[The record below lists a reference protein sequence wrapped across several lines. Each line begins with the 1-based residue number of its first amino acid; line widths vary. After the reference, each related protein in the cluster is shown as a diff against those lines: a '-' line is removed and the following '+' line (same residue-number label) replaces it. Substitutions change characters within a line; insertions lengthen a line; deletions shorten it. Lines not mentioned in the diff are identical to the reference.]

1 MITVESDNMWCG
13 SSPVGKS
20 RKLSRHRDP
29 CWGQFQDTLRRLERT
44 PCLPNLATKQTP
56 VLTLSAKKKKCQK
69 VNRNLSWPN
78 LKIVF
83 FALSHQLHTP
93 RYQLSLRTTTLMWNL
108 LIEHQ
113 TQSQW
118 HSMQSLI
125 GILSSVFSILWG
137 AVASA
142 ASRKK
147 RCLSVEIRGW
157 LDNGPRLPWS
167 AARTNARYWP
177 TSKGLPV
184 APNVSIRR
192 GN

>member
-1 MITVESDNMWCG
+1 MRELSG
-13 SSPVGKS
+13 
-20 RKLSRHRDP
+20 RKKQETGQTLGPMLR
-29 CWGQFQDTLRRLERT
+29 QFQDTLRRLERT

-56 VLTLSAKKKKCQK
+56 VLTPSAKKKKCQK
-69 VNRNLSWPN
+69 VNTNLSWPN
-78 LKIVF
+78 LKIAF

-93 RYQLSLRTTTLMWNL
+93 RYQLSLRTTTLMWDL

-147 RCLSVEIRGW
+147 RCLSVEIRGC
-157 LDNGPRLPWS
+157 LDNGSSVCPLPS
-167 AARTNARYWP
+167 F
-177 TSKGLPV
+177 
-184 APNVSIRR
+184 
-192 GN
+192 

>member
-1 MITVESDNMWCG
+1 M
-13 SSPVGKS
+13 
-20 RKLSRHRDP
+20 
-29 CWGQFQDTLRRLERT
+29 
-44 PCLPNLATKQTP
+44 
-56 VLTLSAKKKKCQK
+56 
-69 VNRNLSWPN
+69 NRNLSWPN
-78 LKIVF
+78 LKIAF

-93 RYQLSLRTTTLMWNL
+93 RYQLSLRTTTLMWDL

-137 AVASA
+137 ALASA

-157 LDNGPRLPWS
+157 LDNGPRLPGS
-167 AARTNARYWP
+167 APLAPTRVIDPLLTKRLHQEAVWGSPRTFIKVEMLSQFWKWKWNYLAILILKGILQENIARGTTDPGYM
-177 TSKGLPV
+177 
-184 APNVSIRR
+184 
-192 GN
+192 